1 MTDKNDWNMKQT
13 VSIKITAQL
22 RDMTDEQRR
31 QFILKLLDHLD
42 PMFVAALDF
51 AYEMTPEQKGAKG
64 E

>member
-1 MTDKNDWNMKQT
+1 MSDPDWNTKQT

-42 PMFVAALDF
+42 PVFIAALDF
-51 AYEMTPEQKGAKG
+51 AYVLAPEQKGAKS